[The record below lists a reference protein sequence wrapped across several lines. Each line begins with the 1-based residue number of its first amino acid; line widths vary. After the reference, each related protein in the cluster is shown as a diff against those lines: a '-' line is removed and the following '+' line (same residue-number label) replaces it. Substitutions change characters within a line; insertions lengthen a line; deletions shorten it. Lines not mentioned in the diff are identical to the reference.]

1 MLSDRTILGMRTHS
15 RIPPGTL
22 CVSKPQTINSANL
35 AYEEGPATEGNNS
48 AKGENMARGLFVC
61 LFVCL
66 SFWGE
71 GVRERERE
79 TKDKCFEVEFEG
91 VQRGF
96 VFERKRKATLCR
108 GTEDRKVTGTNSG
121 KSGMRSP
128 KADSTRS
135 REESTVGGHG

>member
-79 TKDKCFEVEFEG
+79 KQKIRV
-91 VQRGF
+91 
-96 VFERKRKATLCR
+96 L
-108 GTEDRKVTGTNSG
+108 
-121 KSGMRSP
+121 RSNL
-128 KADSTRS
+128 KES
-135 REESTVGGHG
+135 REGLCLRGKGRPLSVEGPKTEKSREPTVESLV